1 MLYPLG
7 SKIYEQ
13 VNNANKANKF
23 KQEVITKVEKE
34 SLELEKKVTEDK
46 INNGEFN
53 TDTVD
58 FIQASK
64 NSSSNEASK
73 NPLAFITIPKIN
85 MKEEIFN
92 SIEERVLQDAIGI
105 LPNTNLPYGGIGT
118 NSVLVGHRG
127 TYTSELFRRLDEIV
141 EGDQIFIENKLNDKV
156 LGYRVTKIEIVLPDQ
171 GDKIKLIPDKDII
184 TLVTC
189 TPYLINSHRILITAE
204 RDMSLETTKEDP
216 KLETKVDALQVFT
229 IEYKIGLGIL
239 LIGVSIFILVKR
251 KKEEKTDENSI

>member
-1 MLYPLG
+1 M
-7 SKIYEQ
+7 
-13 VNNANKANKF
+13 
-23 KQEVITKVEKE
+23 
-34 SLELEKKVTEDK
+34 
-46 INNGEFN
+46 
-53 TDTVD
+53 
-58 FIQASK
+58 
-64 NSSSNEASK
+64 
-73 NPLAFITIPKIN
+73 
-85 MKEEIFN
+85 
-92 SIEERVLQDAIGI
+92 
-105 LPNTNLPYGGIGT
+105 
-118 NSVLVGHRG
+118 
-127 TYTSELFRRLDEIV
+127 FRRLDEIV
-141 EGDQIFIENKLNDKV
+141 EGDEIFIENKLNDKV

-239 LIGVSIFILVKR
+239 LIGVSIFMLVKR